1 MVLSG
6 DTAIEFL
13 SSIANQSQVKIRKLY
28 EEAINL
34 EPSIIIIED
43 LDCIAGNKDS
53 NNKESEKK
61 LVFQLANSLEIASAV
76 ALFHAA

>member
-1 MVLSG
+1 M
-6 DTAIEFL
+6 
-13 SSIANQSQVKIRKLY
+13 SSIANQSQAKIRKLY

-43 LDCIAGNKDS
+43 LDNIAGNKDS

-61 LVFQLANSLEIASAV
+61 LIFQLANSLEIASSVSLYFYQA
-76 ALFHAA
+76 